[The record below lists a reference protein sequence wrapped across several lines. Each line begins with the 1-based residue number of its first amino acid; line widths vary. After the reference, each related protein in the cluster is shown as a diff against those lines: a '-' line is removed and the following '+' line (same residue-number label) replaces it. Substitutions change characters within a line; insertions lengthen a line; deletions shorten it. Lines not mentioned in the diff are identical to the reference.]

1 MADEQNFSY
10 WPVKKN
16 TNDSRTYDNIQGQG
30 DDYAAGYLL
39 DHSSFKKHYKM
50 IAIDLSKQQAL
61 DADQKAIQQIN
72 FTGNL
77 DREATM
83 FFIIE
88 EAKETIL
95 DFP

>member
-50 IAIDLSKQQAL
+50 IAIDLSKQ
-61 DADQKAIQQIN
+61 
-72 FTGNL
+72 
-77 DREATM
+77 
-83 FFIIE
+83 
-88 EAKETIL
+88 
-95 DFP
+95 